1 MGTFAELLTAYM
13 ARTGIG
19 DAELARRIGISRLT
33 LVRWKL
39 GVTTRPRHRED
50 VARCADLLRLTPE
63 EKDEFLLAAGFSPGD
78 EATPTAPAEP
88 MPAEPGPPEPQA
100 PGATEPPDEPASE
113 GPRPQGRR
121 LWTIAA
127 AAILPVVI
135 LGGLAAFWLLRD
147 APYPS
152 AGEGESLIVMAP
164 FVNYTGG
171 QHGFNVHG
179 RLREQIEREIA
190 AAGLPDVRTAEWP
203 DEIAAEEAAVAAGLQ
218 SGAKIVIWGEYDSG
232 RVVASFTMPQS
243 RSEPHDQRVVD
254 LATSPSELPATI
266 NVGLAEEVR
275 YAALLTLGQLY
286 LDQESYHSAKLVL
299 LRAMNEPP
307 TDPDTLA
314 SLRFRLGRA
323 YQGGESADL
332 DEAIALFTQV
342 LAVRP
347 SSVDTYNS
355 RALAYLDRG
364 AEGDVELA
372 VADLTTAAEI
382 DPRDAATYL
391 NRAVA
396 YMERGSGRD
405 VDHAIANLTRAMT
418 LRADYAPA
426 YVNRAGAYVQR
437 NGPGD
442 VDRAL
447 DDLERALR
455 IAPDLAPAYLTRGN
469 AYLTLGG
476 AGNLNLARQDF
487 ARAIELEPDAPRGY
501 YNRGLVHSA
510 LGDLDS
516 SVADLQ
522 RAQSLRPEEPSYNRT
537 LCWQMG
543 VSGKPAM
550 ALPYCD
556 AAVAANVGEARDAR
570 GLVYATLGRHDEA
583 IAEFQAFLDW
593 VNASVKESCRRH
605 YHTSRSSWLSTLR
618 EGGNPFDPATLSRLG
633 IRPVGPGHD
642 PC

>member
-39 GVTTRPRHRED
+39 GVTSRPRHRND

-63 EKDEFLLAAGFSPGD
+63 ERDELLVAAGFSPEDGSPAD
-78 EATPTAPAEP
+78 APAEP
-88 MPAEPGPPEPQA
+88 VPPEPQ
-100 PGATEPPDEPASE
+100 PPTLPEPAETPSS
-113 GPRPQGRR
+113 RKRWLHRR
-121 LWTIAA
+121 DLWPMAGAA
-127 AAILPVVI
+127 ALLVLL
-135 LGGLAAFWLLRD
+135 LGGLMAFRVLRS

-152 AGEGESLIVMAP
+152 AEGGESLIVMAP

-190 AAGLPDVRTAEWP
+190 AAGLPNVRTAEWP
-203 DEIAAEEAAVAAGLQ
+203 DEIAAEEAAISAGLQ

-232 RVVASFTMPQS
+232 RVVASFTMPLS
-243 RSEPHDQRVVD
+243 RSEPHDQQVVD

-266 NVGLAEEVR
+266 NVGLAQEVR
-275 YAALLTLGQLY
+275 YVALLTLGQLY
-286 LDQESYHSAKLVL
+286 LDQEAFHAARLVL
-299 LRAMNEPP
+299 LRAMAEPP
-307 TDPDTLA
+307 SDPDTLA
-314 SLRFRLGRA
+314 SIRFRLGRA
-323 YQGGESADL
+323 YQDGESADL
-332 DEAIALFTQV
+332 DEAIVLFTQV

-364 AEGDVELA
+364 GAGDVDLA

-382 DPRDAATYL
+382 DPKDAATYL

-405 VDHAIANLTRAMT
+405 VDHAIANLTKAMT
-418 LRADYAPA
+418 LRAGYAPA

-442 VDRAL
+442 LDRAFG
-447 DDLERALR
+447 DLERALQ
-455 IAPDLAPAYLTRGN
+455 IEPDLAQAYLTRGN
-469 AYLTLGG
+469 AYLVRGG
-476 AGNLNLARQDF
+476 AGNLDLAKQDF
-487 ARAIELEPDAPRGY
+487 ERAIELAHDSPSAY

-510 LGDLDS
+510 LGDLDA

-522 RAQSLRPEEPSYNRT
+522 RAHRLRPEDPSYNRT
-537 LCWQMG
+537 LCWQLG
-543 VSGKPAM
+543 VSGKPAL
-550 ALPYCD
+550 ALPHCD

-570 GLVYATLGRHDEA
+570 GLVYATMGRHADA
-583 IAEFQAFLDW
+583 IAEFEAFLEW
-593 VNASVKESCRRH
+593 VSASAKESCRRH
-605 YHTSRSSWLSTLR
+605 YHTSRSSWLRTLH
-618 EGGNPFDPATLSRLG
+618 EGGNPFDPTTLSRLG

>member
-1 MGTFAELLTAYM
+1 MGTFAELLTTYM

-19 DAELARRIGISRLT
+19 DAELARRIGVSRLT

-39 GVTTRPRHRED
+39 GVTSRPRHRGD
-50 VARCADLLRLTPE
+50 VARCADMLRLTPE
-63 EKDEFLLAAGFSPGD
+63 ERDELLLAAGFSPED
-78 EATPTAPAEP
+78 AAPADV
-88 MPAEPGPPEPQA
+88 PADAVPPEPQA
-100 PGATEPPDEPASE
+100 SHPEPAEMPS
-113 GPRPQGRR
+113 GRKR
-121 LWTIAA
+121 WLHRRDLWPMAGAA
-127 AAILPVVI
+127 ALLVLL
-135 LGGLAAFWLLRD
+135 LGGLMAFRVLRS

-152 AGEGESLIVMAP
+152 AQGGESLIVMAP

-179 RLREQIEREIA
+179 RLREQIEREIL
-190 AAGLPDVRTAEWP
+190 AAGLLDVRTAEWP

-232 RVVASFTMPQS
+232 RVVASFTMPLS
-243 RSEPHDQRVVD
+243 RSEPHDQQVVD

-286 LDQESYHSAKLVL
+286 LDQESFHAAKLVL
-299 LRAMNEPP
+299 LRAMKEPP

-314 SLRFRLGRA
+314 SIRFRLGRA

-332 DEAIALFTQV
+332 DEAIGLFTQV
-342 LAVRP
+342 LSVRP
-347 SSVDTYNS
+347 RSVDTYNS

-364 AEGDVELA
+364 ADGDVELA
-372 VADLTTAAEI
+372 LADLTTAAEI
-382 DPRDAATYL
+382 DPKDAATYL

-396 YMERGSGRD
+396 YMDTGSGEGL
-405 VDHAIANLTRAMT
+405 DHAIANLTRAMT
-418 LRADYAPA
+418 LRVDYAPA

-442 VDRAL
+442 VDRAFG
-447 DDLERALR
+447 DLERALR
-455 IAPDLAPAYLTRGN
+455 IAPDLPQAYLTRGN
-469 AYLTLGG
+469 AYLVRGG
-476 AGNLNLARQDF
+476 AGNLDLAKQDF
-487 ARAIELEPDAPRGY
+487 ERAIELAPDSPSAY
-501 YNRGLVHSA
+501 YNRGLIHSA
-510 LGDLDS
+510 LGDLDA

-522 RAQSLRPEEPSYNRT
+522 RAHRLRPDDPSYNRT
-537 LCWQMG
+537 LCWQLG
-543 VSGKPAM
+543 VSGKSSM

-556 AAVAANVGEARDAR
+556 AAVAANVGQARDAL
-570 GLVYATLGRHDEA
+570 GLVYATMGRHADA
-583 IAEFQAFLDW
+583 IAEFEAFLDW

-605 YHTSRSSWLSTLR
+605 YHTSRSSWLKTLR

-633 IRPVGPGHD
+633 IRPVGPGHE

>member
-39 GVTTRPRHRED
+39 GVTSRPRHRED
-50 VARCADLLRLTPE
+50 VARCAELLRLAPE
-63 EKDEFLLAAGFSPGD
+63 ERDEFLLAAGFSP
-78 EATPTAPAEP
+78 EIAAPNAV
-88 MPAEPGPPEPQA
+88 PADPVAPEPAA
-100 PGATEPPDEPASE
+100 PSLTETLEQEPVRE
-113 GPRPQGRR
+113 ERGPRWRGPWP
-121 LWTIAA
+121 LVAA
-127 AAILPVVI
+127 AVLLVI
-135 LGGLAAFWLLRD
+135 VLGSVAAVRLLRS
-147 APYPS
+147 APYP
-152 AGEGESLIVMAP
+152 AAAEGESLIVMAP

-171 QHGFNVHG
+171 EHGFNVHG
-179 RLREQIEREIA
+179 RLREQIEREVL
-190 AAGLPDVRTAEWP
+190 AAGLRDVRTAEWP
-203 DEIAAEEAAVAAGLQ
+203 EEIAAEEMAVAAGLQ

-232 RVVASFTMPQS
+232 RVVASFTMPLS
-243 RSEPHDQRVVD
+243 RSESHDQQVVD

-286 LDQESYHSAKLVL
+286 LDQEAFHAAKLVL
-299 LRAMNEPP
+299 LRAIAEPP
-307 TDPDTLA
+307 SDPDTLA
-314 SLRFRLGRA
+314 SIRFRLGRA
-323 YQGGESADL
+323 HQGGENADL
-332 DEAIALFTQV
+332 DEAIVLFTQV

-347 SSVDTYNS
+347 GSVDTYNS

-364 AEGDVELA
+364 GAGDVDRAL
-372 VADLTTAAEI
+372 ADLTKAAEI
-382 DPRDAATYL
+382 APRNAATYL

-396 YMERGSGRD
+396 YMEGGTGDDLDR
-405 VDHAIANLTRAMT
+405 AIADLTRAMT

-437 NGPGD
+437 NGPED
-442 VDRAL
+442 LDRAFE
-447 DDLERALR
+447 DVERALQ
-455 IAPDLAPAYLTRGN
+455 IEPDLGPAYLTRGN
-469 AYLTLGG
+469 AYLTRGG
-476 AGNLNLARQDF
+476 AGNLDLARQDF
-487 ARAIELEPDAPRGY
+487 SRAIELAPDSPRAY

-510 LGDLDS
+510 LGDLDA

-522 RAQSLRPEEPSYNRT
+522 RAHQLRPEEPSYNST

-556 AAVAANVGEARDAR
+556 AAVAANVGQGRDAR
-570 GLVYATLGRHDEA
+570 GLVYATMGRHADA
-583 IAEFQAFLDW
+583 IADFEAFLEW
-593 VNASVKESCRRH
+593 VEASPKESCRQH
-605 YHTSRSSWLSTLR
+605 YHASRSLWLRTLR
-618 EGGNPFDPATLSRLG
+618 EGGSPFDPATLSRLS
-633 IRPVGPGHD
+633 IRPVGPGHE

>member
-19 DAELARRIGISRLT
+19 DAELARRVGVSRLT

-39 GVTTRPRHRED
+39 GVTSRPRHRED
-50 VARCADLLRLTPE
+50 VARCAELLRLTQQE
-63 EKDEFLLAAGFSPGD
+63 TDEFLLAAGFSPH
-78 EATPTAPAEP
+78 EITPADVPAEQV
-88 MPAEPGPPEPQA
+88 PPEPQTA
-100 PGATEPPDEPASE
+100 SPSEPLEESTGE
-113 GPRPQGRR
+113 RQRPRGSGLLPMAV
-121 LWTIAA
+121 AA
-127 AAILPVVI
+127 ALLVLL
-135 LGGLAAFWLLRD
+135 LGGLTAFRLLRSD
-147 APYPS
+147 PYPAA
-152 AGEGESLIVMAP
+152 AGGESLIVMAP

-179 RLREQIEREIA
+179 RLRDQIDREIQ
-190 AAGLPDVRTAEWP
+190 AAGLSDVRTAEWP
-203 DEIAAEEAAVAAGLQ
+203 DEITAEEDAIAAGLQ

-232 RVVASFTMPQS
+232 RVVASFTMPLS
-243 RSEPHDQRVVD
+243 RSESHDQQVVD
-254 LATSPSELPATI
+254 LATSPAELPATI
-266 NVGLAEEVR
+266 NVGLAQEVR

-286 LDQESYHSAKLVL
+286 LDQEAFHAARLVL
-299 LRAMNEPP
+299 LRAMAEPP
-307 TDPDTLA
+307 SDPDTLA

-323 YQGGESADL
+323 YQDGEASDL
-332 DEAIALFTQV
+332 DEAIRLFTQV

-347 SSVDTYNS
+347 TSVDTYNS

-364 AEGDVELA
+364 IDGDLELA
-372 VADLTTAAEI
+372 LADLTTAAEI
-382 DPRDAATYL
+382 DPEDAATYL

-405 VDHAIANLTRAMT
+405 VDHSIATLTKAMT
-418 LRADYAPA
+418 LRSDYAPA

-442 VDRAL
+442 LDRAFG
-447 DDLERALR
+447 DLERALR
-455 IAPDLAPAYLTRGN
+455 IEPDLAPAYLTRGN

-476 AGNLNLARQDF
+476 AGSLHLAKQDLE
-487 ARAIELEPDAPRGY
+487 RAIELAPNSARAY

-522 RAQSLRPEEPSYNRT
+522 RAHSLRPDEPSYNNT

-543 VSGKPAM
+543 VSGKPAL

-556 AAVAANVGEARDAR
+556 AAVADNVGLARDGR
-570 GLVYATLGRHDEA
+570 GLVYATMGRHADA
-583 IAEFQAFLDW
+583 IAEFEAFLDW
-593 VNASVKESCRRH
+593 VNDSVKESCRRH
-605 YHTSRSSWLSTLR
+605 YHASRSSWLRTLR
-618 EGGNPFDPATLSRLG
+618 EGVNPFDPATLSRLN

>member
-39 GVTTRPRHRED
+39 GVTTRPRHSDD
-50 VARCADLLRLTPE
+50 VARCADLLRLTTE
-63 EKDEFLLAAGFSPGD
+63 EKAEFLLAAGFPPSEEP
-78 EATPTAPAEP
+78 PTDAPAEP
-88 MPAEPGPPEPQA
+88 VPPDPLDASPPETPEM
-100 PGATEPPDEPASE
+100 PSS
-113 GPRPQGRR
+113 RKRWLHRR
-121 LWTIAA
+121 DLWPMAA
-127 AAILPVVI
+127 AAALLVLI
-135 LGGLAAFWLLRD
+135 LGGLMAFRVLRS

-152 AGEGESLIVMAP
+152 AEGGESLIVMAP

-179 RLREQIEREIA
+179 RLKEQIEREIA

-232 RVVASFTMPQS
+232 RVVASFTMPQT
-243 RSEPHDQRVVD
+243 RSEPHDQQVVD

-286 LDQESYHSAKLVL
+286 LDQESFHAARLVL

-323 YQGGESADL
+323 YQGGESTDL
-332 DEAIALFTQV
+332 DEAIGLFTQV
-342 LAVRP
+342 LSVRP
-347 SSVDTYNS
+347 RSVDTYNS

-364 AEGDVELA
+364 AGGDVELA
-372 VADLTTAAEI
+372 LADLTTAAEI
-382 DPRDAATYL
+382 DPEDAATYL

-396 YMERGSGRD
+396 YMESGSGED
-405 VDHAIANLTRAMT
+405 LDHAIANLTKSMT
-418 LRADYAPA
+418 LRVDYAPA

-442 VDRAL
+442 LDRAFG
-447 DDLERALR
+447 DLERALR
-455 IAPDLAPAYLTRGN
+455 IEPDLAQAYLTRGN
-469 AYLTLGG
+469 AYLVRGG
-476 AGNLNLARQDF
+476 AGNLDLARQDF
-487 ARAIELEPDAPRGY
+487 ERAIELAPDSPSAY
-501 YNRGLVHSA
+501 YNRGLIHSA
-510 LGDLDS
+510 LGDLDA

-522 RAQSLRPEEPSYNRT
+522 RARKLRPEDPSYNRT

-543 VSGKPAM
+543 VSGKPAK

-570 GLVYATLGRHDEA
+570 GLVYATMGRHADA
-583 IAEFQAFLDW
+583 IAEFEAFLDW
-593 VNASVKESCRRH
+593 VNASFKESCRQN
-605 YHTSRSSWLSTLR
+605 YHASRSSWLRTLR
-618 EGGNPFDPATLSRLG
+618 DGGNPFDPATLSRLG
-633 IRPVGPGHD
+633 IRPVGPGAE

>member
-1 MGTFAELLTAYM
+1 MGTFAELLTTYM

-39 GVTTRPRHRED
+39 GVTSRPRHRDD
-50 VARCADLLRLTPE
+50 VARCAELLRLTPE
-63 EKDEFLLAAGFSPGD
+63 ETEEFLLAAGFSPRD
-78 EATPTAPAEP
+78 DSPAAP
-88 MPAEPGPPEPQA
+88 PADPVPADPGPPEPQT
-100 PGATEPPDEPASE
+100 PGLTETLDEPASE
-113 GPRPQGRR
+113 GQRPRRRR
-121 LWTIAA
+121 LWAVAA
-127 AAILPVVI
+127 ATALLVLL
-135 LGGLAAFWLLRD
+135 LGGLAALGLLRD

-152 AGEGESLIVMAP
+152 AAEGESLIVMAP

-179 RLREQIEREIA
+179 RLREQIEREIQ
-190 AAGLPDVRTAEWP
+190 AAGLSDVRTAEWP
-203 DEIAAEEAAVAAGLQ
+203 DEITAEEAAVSVGLQ

-232 RVVASFTMPQS
+232 RVVASFTMPLS
-243 RSEPHDQRVVD
+243 RSESHDQQVID

-275 YAALLTLGQLY
+275 HAALLTLGQLY
-286 LDQESYHSAKLVL
+286 LDQEAYHAARLVL
-299 LRAMNEPP
+299 LRAMAEPP
-307 TDPDTLA
+307 SDPDTLA

-323 YQGGESADL
+323 YQDGESADL
-332 DEAIALFTQV
+332 DEAIELFTQV

-347 SSVDTYNS
+347 GSVDTYNS

-364 AEGDVELA
+364 GEGDVDLA

-382 DPRDAATYL
+382 DPQDAATYL

-396 YMERGSGRD
+396 YMERGSGED
-405 VDHAIANLTRAMT
+405 VDHAIANLTKAMT

-442 VDRAL
+442 LDRAFV
-447 DDLERALR
+447 DLERALQ
-455 IAPDLAPAYLTRGN
+455 IEPDLEPAYLTRGN

-476 AGNLNLARQDF
+476 AGNLDLARQDF
-487 ARAIELEPDAPRGY
+487 GRAIELAPDSPRGY

-510 LGDLDS
+510 LGDLAA

-522 RAQSLRPEEPSYNRT
+522 RAHRLRPEEPSYNRT

-570 GLVYATLGRHDEA
+570 GLVYATMGRHADA
-583 IAEFQAFLDW
+583 IAEFEAFLDW
-593 VNASVKESCRRH
+593 VNASAKESCRRH
-605 YHTSRSSWLSTLR
+605 YRTSRSSWLSTLR
-618 EGGNPFDPATLSRLG
+618 EGENPFDPATLSRLG

>member
-1 MGTFAELLTAYM
+1 M

-39 GVTTRPRHRED
+39 GVTSRPRHRED

-63 EKDEFLLAAGFSPGD
+63 ETAELLLSAGFSPDDVPPPGEPPEPD
-78 EATPTAPAEP
+78 PAEP
-88 MPAEPGPPEPQA
+88 ATAAPPEPLV
-100 PGATEPPDEPASE
+100 DEPTTDE
-113 GPRPQGRR
+113 RRPRNRR
-121 LWTIAA
+121 TWAVAA
-127 AAILPVVI
+127 AAILMVVI
-135 LGGLAAFWLLRD
+135 VGGLAAFMLLRGT
-147 APYPS
+147 PYPS
-152 AGEGESLIVMAP
+152 AEQGESLIVMAP

-179 RLREQIEREIA
+179 RLRDQIEREIQ
-190 AAGLPDVRTAEWP
+190 AAGLLDVRTAEWP
-203 DEIAAEEAAVAAGLQ
+203 DEIAAEEAAVSAGLQ

-232 RVVASFTMPQS
+232 RVVASFTMPLS

-266 NVGLAEEVR
+266 NVGLAQEVR
-275 YAALLTLGQLY
+275 YVALLTLGQLY
-286 LDQESYHSAKLVL
+286 LEQDAFHAAKLVL
-299 LRAMNEPP
+299 LRAMAEPP

-314 SLRFRLGRA
+314 SIRFRLGRA

-332 DEAIALFTQV
+332 DEAIVLFTQV
-342 LAVRP
+342 LDVRP
-347 SSVDTYNS
+347 RSVDTYNS

-364 AEGDVELA
+364 GTGDVDHALQ
-372 VADLTTAAEI
+372 DLNRAAEI
-382 DPRDAATYL
+382 DPGNAATYL

-396 YMERGSGRD
+396 YMESGSGENL
-405 VDHAIANLTRAMT
+405 DHAIANLTKAMS

-426 YVNRAGAYVQR
+426 YVNRAGAYLQR

-442 VDRAL
+442 LDRAFRDLDRAL
-447 DDLERALR
+447 QIEPDLE
-455 IAPDLAPAYLTRGN
+455 PAYLTRGN
-469 AYLTLGG
+469 AYLVRGG
-476 AGNLNLARQDF
+476 AGSLQLAKQDLEK
-487 ARAIELEPDAPRGY
+487 AIELAPDSARAY

-510 LGDLDS
+510 LGDLDA

-522 RAQSLRPEEPSYNRT
+522 RAHRLRPGEPSYNNS
-537 LCWQMG
+537 LCWQLG
-543 VSGKPAM
+543 VSGKPAE

-556 AAVAANVGEARDAR
+556 AAVAANVGQARDAR
-570 GLVYATLGRHDEA
+570 GLVYATMGRHADA
-583 IAEFQAFLDW
+583 ITEFEAFLDW
-593 VNASVKESCRRH
+593 VDASVKESCRRH
-605 YHTSRSSWLSTLR
+605 YRTSRSSWLRTLR
-618 EGGNPFDPATLSRLG
+618 NGESPFDPATLSRLS

>member
-1 MGTFAELLTAYM
+1 MGTFAELLTSYM

-39 GVTTRPRHRED
+39 GVTTRPRHRDD
-50 VARCADLLRLTPE
+50 VARCADLLRLTPA

-78 EATPTAPAEP
+78 DAPAAAPAEP
-88 MPAEPGPPEPQA
+88 TPADPDPPEPQTPPLA
-100 PGATEPPDEPASE
+100 EPSEEPASE
-113 GPRPQGRR
+113 GRRTRSRR
-121 LWTIAA
+121 LWAVAA
-127 AAILPVVI
+127 AAALLVVL
-135 LGGLAAFWLLRD
+135 LGGLAAFRLLRE

-152 AGEGESLIVMAP
+152 AEEGESLIVMAP

-190 AAGLPDVRTAEWP
+190 DAGLVDVRTAEWP

-232 RVVASFTMPQS
+232 RVVASFTMPLS
-243 RSEPHDQRVVD
+243 RSEPHDQQVVD

-286 LDQESYHSAKLVL
+286 LEQEAFHAAKLVL
-299 LRAMNEPP
+299 LRAMAEPP
-307 TDPDTLA
+307 SDPDTLA
-314 SLRFRLGRA
+314 SIRFRLGRA

-332 DEAIALFTQV
+332 DEAIVLFTQV

-347 SSVDTYNS
+347 RSVHTYNS

-364 AEGDVELA
+364 ADGDVDLA
-372 VADLTTAAEI
+372 VTDLTTAAEI
-382 DPRDAATYL
+382 DPEDAATYL

-396 YMERGSGRD
+396 YMERASGRD
-405 VDHAIANLTRAMT
+405 IDHAIANLTKAMA
-418 LRADYAPA
+418 LRAEYAPA

-442 VDRAL
+442 VDRAF

-455 IAPDLAPAYLTRGN
+455 IEPDLAPAYLTRGN
-469 AYLTLGG
+469 AYLTRGG
-476 AGNLNLARQDF
+476 AGNLDLARQDF
-487 ARAIELEPDAPRGY
+487 GRAIELQPDSPRGY

-510 LGDLDS
+510 LGDLDA

-522 RAQSLRPEEPSYNRT
+522 RAHRLRPEEPSYNRT

-543 VSGKPAM
+543 VSGKPEM

-570 GLVYATLGRHDEA
+570 GLVYATMGRHADA
-583 IAEFQAFLDW
+583 IADFEAFLDW

-605 YHTSRSSWLSTLR
+605 YHISRSSWLRTLR

>member
-39 GVTTRPRHRED
+39 GVTSRPRHRDD

-63 EKDEFLLAAGFSPGD
+63 ERDEFLLAAGFSPED
-78 EATPTAPAEP
+78 VAPTDAPADP
-88 MPAEPGPPEPQA
+88 DPPETQA
-100 PGATEPPDEPASE
+100 ASLPEPSEEPVRQE
-113 GPRPQGRR
+113 RR
-121 LWTIAA
+121 LHRRDLWAMAA
-127 AAILPVVI
+127 AAALLVV
-135 LGGLAAFWLLRD
+135 LMGGLMAFRVLRGG
-147 APYPS
+147 PYP
-152 AGEGESLIVMAP
+152 AAAEGESLIVMAP

-179 RLREQIEREIA
+179 RLREQIEREVL
-190 AAGLPDVRTAEWP
+190 AAGLYDVRTAEWP
-203 DEIAAEEAAVAAGLQ
+203 EEIGAEEVAVAAGLR

-232 RVVASFTMPQS
+232 RVVASFTMPLS
-243 RSEPHDQRVVD
+243 RSESHDQQVVD

-286 LDQESYHSAKLVL
+286 LDQEAFHAAKLVL
-299 LRAMNEPP
+299 LRAMTEPP
-307 TDPDTLA
+307 SDPDTLA
-314 SLRFRLGRA
+314 SIRFRLGRA

-332 DEAIALFTQV
+332 DEAIVLFTQV
-342 LAVRP
+342 LDVRP
-347 SSVDTYNS
+347 RSVDTYNS

-364 AEGDVELA
+364 GPGDVDRALE
-372 VADLTTAAEI
+372 DLTKAVEI
-382 DPRDAATYL
+382 EPGGAATYL
-391 NRAVA
+391 NRSVA
-396 YMERGSGRD
+396 YMESGSGEDLDR
-405 VDHAIANLTRAMT
+405 AIDDLTRAMT
-418 LRADYAPA
+418 LRSDYAPA
-426 YVNRAGAYVQR
+426 YVNRAGAYLQR

-442 VDRAL
+442 LDRAFE
-447 DDLERALR
+447 DLERALK
-455 IAPDLAPAYLTRGN
+455 IEPDLEPAYLTRGN
-469 AYLTLGG
+469 AYLTRGG
-476 AGNLNLARQDF
+476 AGSLQLAKQDF
-487 ARAIELEPDAPRGY
+487 GRAIELAPDSARAY

-510 LGDLDS
+510 LGDLDA

-522 RAQSLRPEEPSYNRT
+522 RAHRLRPEEPSYNNT

-556 AAVAANVGEARDAR
+556 AAVAANVGQARDAR
-570 GLVYATLGRHDEA
+570 GLVYATMGWHADA
-583 IAEFQAFLDW
+583 IAEFEVFLDW
-593 VNASVKESCRRH
+593 VNSSVKETCRQQ
-605 YHTSRSSWLSTLR
+605 YHTSRSAWLRTLR
-618 EGGNPFDPATLSRLG
+618 EGGDPFDPATLSRLN